1 MITQS
6 YTLSLQPGGI
16 PVRIPCVQG
25 DAGSR
30 TISLSLISGGTSF
43 TPPTGAVATFDGAKP
58 DGKSFSVSGTISD
71 STVSVTLTAQMTAVA
86 GEIPC
91 RLTLVNGTEVLGT
104 AEALLVVAPSA
115 IPADPDLS
123 DSDMSAFETLKN
135 AAAQSAITATE
146 QASSAAAS
154 ASAAAASAAQ
164 AAESASRQVGTAD
177 LANSAV
183 TNAKISDSAVTSAK
197 ISNSAVSTAKIATY
211 AVTADKLGASA
222 VTTNK
227 IANNAV
233 TPEKI
238 SDDFAVAWTPTVSGA
253 ASYSTQIGRYVKI
266 GDVAIVS
273 FAVYGTFAG
282 STTERIK
289 ISGCPLT
296 PVGNHFGGGGDLSGY
311 TAASNIIFTGW
322 KANANGN
329 IYAVGQETGITGT
342 NKWGS
347 EYIYQKASGG
357 FSASGSIIFQTSD

>member
-43 TPPTGAVATFDGAKP
+43 TPPTGAVATFDGTKP
-58 DGKSFSVSGTISD
+58 DGKSFSVSGTVSG

-91 RLTLVNGTEVLGT
+91 RLTLVGGTEILGT

-115 IPADPDLS
+115 IPTDPDLS

-135 AAAQSAITATE
+135 AAA
-146 QASSAAAS
+146 SSAA
-154 ASAAAASAAQ
+154 AAAASAAQ
-164 AAESASRQVGTAD
+164 AAESAGRQVSTAN
-177 LANSAV
+177 LADSAV
-183 TNAKISDSAVTSAK
+183 TNAKIS
-197 ISNSAVSTAKIATY
+197 NGAVSTG
-211 AVTADKLGASA
+211 KLASG
-222 VTTNK
+222 
-227 IANNAV
+227 AV

-289 ISGCPLT
+289 ISGCPVT
-296 PVGNHFGGGGDLSGY
+296 PAGNHFGGGGDLSGY

-329 IYAVGQETGITGT
+329 IYAVGQETGTTGT
-342 NKWGS
+342 NKWGT

-357 FSASGSIIFQTSD
+357 FSASGTIAFQVS

>member
-25 DAGSR
+25 DAESR

-43 TPPTGAVATFDGAKP
+43 TPPTGAVATFDGTKP
-58 DGKSFSVSGTISD
+58 DGKSFSVSGTVSG

-91 RLTLVNGTEVLGT
+91 RLTLVGGTEVLGT

-115 IPADPDLS
+115 IPAEPDLS

-135 AAAQSAITATE
+135 AAAT
-146 QASSAAAS
+146 S

-164 AAESASRQVGTAD
+164 AAESAGRQVSTAN
-177 LANSAV
+177 LADSAV
-183 TNAKISDSAVTSAK
+183 TNAKIS
-197 ISNSAVSTAKIATY
+197 NGAVSTG
-211 AVTADKLGASA
+211 KLASG
-222 VTTNK
+222 
-227 IANNAV
+227 AV

-329 IYAVGQETGITGT
+329 IYAVGQETGTTGT

-357 FSASGSIIFQTSD
+357 FSASGTIAFQVS